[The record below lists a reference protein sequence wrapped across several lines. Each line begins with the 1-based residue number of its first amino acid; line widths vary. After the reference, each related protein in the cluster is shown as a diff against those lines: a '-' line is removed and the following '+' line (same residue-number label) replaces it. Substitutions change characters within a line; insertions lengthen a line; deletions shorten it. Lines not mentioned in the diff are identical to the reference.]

1 MPRQPE
7 LTDWDIRM
15 TPGYSSPN
23 ALATEHI
30 QLADTPVPSQRSE
43 IDGTF
48 EAELWC
54 EFDCVAYVFVGDDR
68 REITQRLNQARAGEQ
83 TWDYVRPLSRAELY
97 NIDV

>member
-1 MPRQPE
+1 
-7 LTDWDIRM
+7 M
-15 TPGYSSPN
+15 TSGYSSAN
-23 ALATEHI
+23 APTAEHPDR
-30 QLADTPVPSQRSE
+30 ADMPVPRQRSE

-68 REITQRLNQARAGEQ
+68 RELTVRLNQARAGEQ